1 MSFSS
6 KELKDIILEE
16 RLLKKE
22 EIEKFKIKAEKEER
36 TLYEY
41 LLAKD
46 KIDREKLGEAIAE
59 HYGVEFIE
67 LENRE
72 IDSKVVK
79 SIPAILARKDNA
91 IVFAKEDGTAKVAM
105 FDPDNEEFIE
115 NLESKIKEKNQKK
128 KDFKEKAERETK
140 EDLVNKNKNELVSYA
155 QQEYDITLDKENAK
169 KEMIDK
175 FMSELKEIRD
185 QQIEEEVEIEV
196 YFSHKDEIHQAIA
209 ENFKSS
215 SEGFSQ
221 MVDEIVQEMGSGTE
235 PEDMPI
241 IKIVDGLLDYAYEN
255 KASDIHIEPYEDKT
269 LIRFRIDGILH
280 DILSIPKSLHDLII
294 TRIKILARLR
304 TDEHRAA
311 QDGKLRFNHQGEEVD
326 VRVSIVPIVY
336 GEKAVLRLLAE
347 TTGQF
352 TLDNL
357 GLSDNNLETIKD
369 NIKSPWGMILA
380 TGPTGS
386 GKTTTLYT
394 ILKRLNTR
402 EVNISTI
409 EDPVEYGIE
418 SINQIQV
425 NKEANLDFSNGLR
438 AIVRQDPDII
448 MVGEIRDEET
458 ASIAVNAA
466 MTGHLVLSTL
476 HTNDSATTLPRLL
489 DMGIKPF
496 LVASTLNVVIA
507 QRLVRKICQ
516 HCNKEK
522 ELSEEEEDLIQ
533 TEFSEDII
541 DKYDLLDS
549 TFYEGVGCPSCQ
561 DTGYQGRV
569 GIYEVLNVSRKIKQM
584 VMDKKNADEIE
595 EQAKK
600 EGMLPLIEAG
610 IKKVLDGVTTLEEL
624 LRVAQE

>member
-1 MSFSS
+1 
-6 KELKDIILEE
+6 
-16 RLLKKE
+16 
-22 EIEKFKIKAEKEER
+22 
-36 TLYEY
+36 
-41 LLAKD
+41 
-46 KIDREKLGEAIAE
+46 
-59 HYGVEFIE
+59 
-67 LENRE
+67 
-72 IDSKVVK
+72 
-79 SIPAILARKDNA
+79 
-91 IVFAKEDGTAKVAM
+91 
-105 FDPDNEEFIE
+105 
-115 NLESKIKEKNQKK
+115 
-128 KDFKEKAERETK
+128 
-140 EDLVNKNKNELVSYA
+140 
-155 QQEYDITLDKENAK
+155 
-169 KEMIDK
+169 MIDK
-175 FMSELKEIRD
+175 FMSKLEEVKD
-185 QQIEEEVEIEV
+185 QQIKEELEIEV
-196 YFSHKDEIHQAIA
+196 YFSHKDEIQQAIA
-209 ENFKSS
+209 ENYKSS
-215 SEGFSQ
+215 KEDFSQ
-221 MVDEIVQEMGSGTE
+221 MVDGIVQQMGKDTE
-235 PEDMPI
+235 PEDVSI
-241 IKIVDGLLDYAYEN
+241 IKIVEGLLDYAYKN
-255 KASDIHIEPYEDKT
+255 KASDIHIEPYENKT
-269 LIRFRIDGILH
+269 LIRFRVDGILH

-294 TRIKILARLR
+294 TRIKILAILR

-311 QDGKLRFNHQGEEVD
+311 QDGKLRFNHEGEDVD

-357 GLSDNNLETIKD
+357 GLSDENLETIKD

-425 NKEANLDFSNGLR
+425 NEETNLTFSNGLR
-438 AIVRQDPDII
+438 SIVRQDPDII

-507 QRLVRKICQ
+507 QRLVREICQ
-516 HCNKEK
+516 HCKKEK
-522 ELSEEEEDLIQ
+522 KLDKDEKDLIKK
-533 TEFSEDII
+533 EFSKEVI
-541 DKYDLLDS
+541 DNYDLLYA
-549 TFYEGVGCPSCQ
+549 TLYEGVGCPSCQ
-561 DTGYQGRV
+561 ATGYQGRV
-569 GIYEVLNVSRKIKQM
+569 GVYEVLDVSSEIKQM
-584 VMDKKNADEIE
+584 VMDKENANEIE

-600 EGMLPLIEAG
+600 EGMLPLIESG
-610 IKKVLDGVTTLEEL
+610 IKKVLGGVTTLEEL
-624 LRVAQE
+624 FRVAQE

>member
-6 KELKDIILEE
+6 EKLGDIIVEK
-16 RLLKKE
+16 RLFKKE
-22 EIEKFKIKAEKEER
+22 KVKEFKIKAEKKEQ

-41 LLAKD
+41 LLVKD
-46 KIDREKLGEAIAE
+46 KIGREDLGEVIAE
-59 HYGVEFIE
+59 YYGVKFIK
-67 LENRE
+67 LKNKE
-72 IDSKVVK
+72 IDQKVVE

-91 IVFAKEDGTAKVAM
+91 IVFDKENATLKVAM
-105 FDPDNEEFIE
+105 FEPDNEEFIE
-115 NLESKIKEKNQKK
+115 NVKNKIKEKNQKK
-128 KDFKEKAERETK
+128 KDLKEKAEQETK
-140 EDLVNKNKNELVSYA
+140 ESLVNKNKSELISYA
-155 QQEYDITLDKENAK
+155 KQEYNIILDKENTK
-169 KEMIDK
+169 KKMIDK
-175 FMSELKEIRD
+175 FMSELEEIKD
-185 QQIEEEVEIEV
+185 QQIEEDLEIEV
-196 YFSHKDEIHQAIA
+196 YFSHKDEIQQAIA
-209 ENFKSS
+209 ENYKSS
-215 SEGFSQ
+215 KEDFSQ
-221 MVDEIVQEMGSGTE
+221 MVDGIVQQMGKDTE
-235 PEDMPI
+235 PEDVPI
-241 IKIVDGLLDYAYEN
+241 IKIVEGLLDYAYKN
-255 KASDIHIEPYEDKT
+255 KASDIHIEPYENKT

-280 DILSIPKSLHDLII
+280 DILSIPKSLHNLII

-311 QDGKLRFNHQGEEVD
+311 QDGKLRFNHEGEDVD

-357 GLSDNNLETIKD
+357 GLSDENLETIKD

-425 NKEANLDFSNGLR
+425 NEETNLTFSNGLR
-438 AIVRQDPDII
+438 SIVRQDPDII

-507 QRLVRKICQ
+507 QRLVREICQ
-516 HCNKEK
+516 HCKKEK
-522 ELSEEEEDLIQ
+522 KLDKEEKDLIKK
-533 TEFSEDII
+533 EFSEKII
-541 DKYDLLDS
+541 DNYNLLDA
-549 TFYEGVGCPSCQ
+549 TLYEGVGCPSCQ
-561 DTGYQGRV
+561 ATGYQGRV
-569 GIYEVLNVSRKIKQM
+569 GVY
-584 VMDKKNADEIE
+584 
-595 EQAKK
+595 
-600 EGMLPLIEAG
+600 
-610 IKKVLDGVTTLEEL
+610 
-624 LRVAQE
+624 